1 MLRFSSLPPGKK
13 PKTVM
18 HLKCHPSLTDQ
29 SNELLCKHKTHLPHT
44 QLFEL
49 HWSTQK
55 TDNNGGKELSNY
67 YNMALSFF
75 FQFHGEQL
83 LSFSFFFLVRAR
95 QLKPQLNFLRR
106 GRCDRQ
112 MAKVQK
118 AFTRILPAGQEWSPS
133 FVGKDASMWSA
144 YTTMMPVHCSSTT
157 LLCPYFFFYRVPR
170 MSFNIFI

>member
-1 MLRFSSLPPGKK
+1 MSFCVNIKHTCHTRNCLNCTDLPRKLTTMGVKNFLIITIWHFLSSFNSM
-13 PKTVM
+13 V
-18 HLKCHPSLTDQ
+18 
-29 SNELLCKHKTHLPHT
+29 NNFF
-44 QLFEL
+44 LF
-49 HWSTQK
+49 
-55 TDNNGGKELSNY
+55 
-67 YNMALSFF
+67 
-75 FQFHGEQL
+75 
-83 LSFSFFFLVRAR
+83 FFFLVRAR

-133 FVGKDASMWSA
+133 FVGKDATMWSA
-144 YTTMMPVHCSSTT
+144 YTTMMPVHCSFTT